1 MRADI
6 LKNILSKNPYVVGE
20 VLISLGAHHITICEG
35 KRVQFGLSDNKSSR
49 SHCIFLDEFMTHK
62 DYPNN
67 LTEDFIQMVCRLKK
81 IDSYTAI
88 SYISVFLTG
97 DIQFSDEEIEH
108 NYRDRPLEEY
118 NDSVIDSY
126 ERCVSELF
134 LNDGIPAW
142 VQNVFGI
149 RFSEQYNRVLIPI
162 YQKQK
167 LVGIFGRYNEKDID
181 NDFIPKYFPILPYQK
196 GKVLFPFD
204 INGDSVRKSKF
215 CYLVESEKTTMLCY
229 KYGWK
234 NVLALGG
241 NAIKTSQIE
250 LLKELGV
257 EKVVL
262 SLDKGLGDGF
272 IEFSATRLAEY
283 GFEVYYIDVENIDH
297 LPNKDCVFD
306 LDDKELIEKT
316 IRQYIKKVG

>member
-1 MRADI
+1 
-6 LKNILSKNPYVVGE
+6 
-20 VLISLGAHHITICEG
+20 
-35 KRVQFGLSDNKSSR
+35 
-49 SHCIFLDEFMTHK
+49 MTHK

-67 LTEDFIQMVCRLKK
+67 LTEDFVQMVCRLKK
-81 IDSYTAI
+81 ADSYTAI
-88 SYISVFLTG
+88 SYINVFLTG
-97 DIQFSDEEIEH
+97 DISFDNSNEDEH
-108 NYRDRPLEEY
+108 TYRDRPLEEY
-118 NDSVIDSY
+118 ADKVAESY
-126 ERCVSELF
+126 EKCVSELF

-142 VQNVFGI
+142 VQNIFGI

-162 YQKQK
+162 YQKQR
-167 LVGIFGRYNEKDID
+167 LVGIFGRYNEKEIE

-204 INGDSVRKSKF
+204 INGDSIRKSKF

-241 NAIKTSQIE
+241 NAIKTPQIE

-257 EKVVL
+257 EKVIL

-272 IEFSATRLAEY
+272 VEFSAMRLAEF
-283 GFEVYYIDVENIDH
+283 GFDVYYIDVEKIDH
-297 LPNKDCVFD
+297 LPNTDCVFD
-306 LDDKELIEKT
+306 LDDKGLIEKT
-316 IRQYIKKVG
+316 IREYIKKVV